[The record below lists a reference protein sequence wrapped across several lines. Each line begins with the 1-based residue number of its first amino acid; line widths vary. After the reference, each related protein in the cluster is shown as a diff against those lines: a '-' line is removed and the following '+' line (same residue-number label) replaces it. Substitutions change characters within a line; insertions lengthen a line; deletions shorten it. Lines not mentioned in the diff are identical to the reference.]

1 MQSAKSIT
9 VNSKLSSSESFD
21 RSESSTID
29 KQATLI
35 TRSRELTITS
45 TRNIDLIFRNVFSQ
59 KIVDES
65 TFTTQAFVDMTHN
78 ARNAEFEADNIE
90 QDEFSSFNQISDVS
104 LNQFSDDQIT
114 NHSIKSIDFT
124 SDSMFSQ
131 AQRMK
136 IADIVVAVLR
146 MNRQNNSSE
155 IFFSSVS
162 SITSMTSI
170 FETRS
175 DR

>member
-1 MQSAKSIT
+1 
-9 VNSKLSSSESFD
+9 
-21 RSESSTID
+21 
-29 KQATLI
+29 
-35 TRSRELTITS
+35 
-45 TRNIDLIFRNVFSQ
+45 
-59 KIVDES
+59 
-65 TFTTQAFVDMTHN
+65 MTHN